1 MRFAHQRRF
10 VVASVGSGI
19 ALILVVIVGVYGLLR
34 GPAQASRS
42 EPPPPAASVSPTPT
56 STALAGQPQTVL
68 VTSTP
73 ELFAR
78 SIARSLF
85 TWDTRDPGGL
95 SSWAQKLVDVADADE
110 ASAVAADVRGY
121 LPGAESWKQLSAFG
135 TRQWLELESVAVPAA
150 WSTAQG
156 QATAGQ
162 IPRGAAAFTVVG
174 TRHRVGTW
182 DTEVVRTKRRVTF
195 TIFIACP
202 DQKPCSLLRISQLD
216 RPLE

>member
-1 MRFAHQRRF
+1 MRFAHRRRF
-10 VVASVGSGI
+10 VVAIVGSGI

-34 GPAQASRS
+34 GPAQASQS
-42 EPPPPAASVSPTPT
+42 EPPAPTAFVSPTPT
-56 STALAGQPQTVL
+56 SPARAGQPQPVV
-68 VTSTP
+68 VTSAP

-78 SIARSLF
+78 SVAHALF

-110 ASAVAADVRGY
+110 AAAVAADVRGY
-121 LPGAESWKQLSAFG
+121 LPGAESWKQLSAYG
-135 TRQWLELESVAVPAA
+135 TRQRLELESVSVPAA

-162 IPRGAAAFTVVG
+162 IPPGAAAFTVVG

-182 DTEVVRTKRRVTF
+182 DTEAVRTERRVTF

-202 DQKPCSLLRISQLD
+202 DRKPCTLLRISQLD